1 MRRVPIPVLFV
12 LAATLSVVRPPDVY
26 ARDGVAV
33 IIEIRPNAGQVQ
45 VKRADETAW
54 RPAEPLLT
62 LRPGDQVNVVRDA
75 RVTLAFIGNR
85 GTRVLGAS
93 DSPFAVSDVS
103 RNPSHKAWEAVGKVV
118 EFLIGVRR
126 ESASIPVSVRQGPS
140 MQVVILSPRDTR
152 LMPGPINFEWSG
164 SEGIRYR
171 IRLTGPDGRV
181 WEANELPYG
190 QTSYPPESPSLLLG
204 VRYHWQLEAP
214 NVSTQRAYFEI
225 LNPDQADQV
234 RAVLDQLGSPEV
246 SDGSHTSVAILKS
259 SFLFQQ
265 GLYSAARK
273 ELTSGVVKD
282 PAEPTLHFILGLLYE
297 HVGLMEMAGQEFLQ
311 ARDLTNRGE

>member
-33 IIEIRPNAGQVQ
+33 IVEIRPNAGQVQ

-103 RNPSHKAWEAVGKVV
+103 RSPSHKAWEAVGKVV

-126 ESASIPVSVRQGPS
+126 ESAFIPISVRQGPS
-140 MQVVILSPRDTR
+140 MQVAIPSPRDTR
-152 LMPGPINFEWSG
+152 LLPGPINFEWSG
-164 SEGIRYR
+164 SEGIRYP

-181 WEANELPYG
+181 WEASEFPYG

-214 NVSTQRAYFEI
+214 NVSTQQAYFEI

-246 SDGSHTSVAILKS
+246 SDGSHTSAAILKS

-265 GLYSAARK
+265 GLYCAARK

-282 PAEPTLHFILGLLYE
+282 PAEPTLHFVLGLLYE

-311 ARDLTNRGE
+311 ARDLTDRGE

>member
-45 VKRADETAW
+45 VKRADEAAW

-75 RVTLAFIGNR
+75 RVTLAFIGSR

-103 RNPSHKAWEAVGKVV
+103 KSPSHRAWEAVGKVV

-126 ESASIPVSVRQGPS
+126 ESAFIPVSVRQGPS
-140 MQVVILSPRDTR
+140 MQVAILSPRDT
-152 LMPGPINFEWSG
+152 W
-164 SEGIRYR
+164 
-171 IRLTGPDGRV
+171 
-181 WEANELPYG
+181 
-190 QTSYPPESPSLLLG
+190 
-204 VRYHWQLEAP
+204 HWQLETP
-214 NVSTQRAYFEI
+214 NVSTQQAYFEI

-265 GLYSAARK
+265 GLYCAARK

-282 PAEPTLHFILGLLYE
+282 PAEPTLHFVLGLLYE

-311 ARDLTNRGE
+311 ARDLTDPR